1 MSDDRQIAHVDASL
15 APLVPRYLERRRT
28 DVASIRAAVES
39 GRFPEAQS
47 IGHSMKGSG
56 GGYGFDP
63 ITEIGGRI
71 ENSAMIGDGPAVLA
85 ATDELEAYIGVVEV
99 VFVDE

>member
-1 MSDDRQIAHVDASL
+1 MSDDRHVAHVDSSL

-39 GRFPEAQS
+39 GRFAEAQS

-71 ENSAMIGDGPAVLA
+71 ETSAMIGDGPAIMS
-85 ATDELEAYIGVVEV
+85 ATDELQAYIDVVEI